1 MVPHR
6 FSSSLSMGLL
16 VLPFV
21 TVKAGLLSGAGKA
34 APLLR
39 VRVVKAG
46 RCRLVKKTGRPKI
59 AYGKEAPANVTVPL
73 HLAV

>member
-46 RCRLVKKTGRPKI
+46 RCRLVKKRDGPRSLTVKKPRQMLRYR
-59 AYGKEAPANVTVPL
+59 YGVM
-73 HLAV
+73 